1 MYERL
6 HALCL
11 YLLPSQHK
19 SILTFYYPFQQQH
32 LVYNYRNKESE
43 YMHIYVYIYTCTSLW
58 IIGLLEAGDFAY
70 TWLSFQF

>member
-43 YMHIYVYIYTCTSLW
+43 YMHIYMYIY
-58 IIGLLEAGDFAY
+58 IHAQVYGLLAY
-70 TWLSFQF
+70 LKLETLHIPG